1 MSNIN
6 TLSAVTNTLNDK
18 LEQAA
23 EYFEE
28 TRRRLKRDYAFIKK
42 LIKLCD
48 EKGVDFTDKID
59 VCYLGGEL
67 SSIDRSLL
75 PLVRQVAGCSISKK
89 WSKAEDEKTV
99 KVYVALKSGDYKGV
113 EFSYLAPAP
122 KGKKCKVKEVEY
134 PARKAFELVCEN

>member
-1 MSNIN
+1 MENVMSNIN

-48 EKGVDFTDKID
+48 EKGVD
-59 VCYLGGEL
+59 
-67 SSIDRSLL
+67 
-75 PLVRQVAGCSISKK
+75 
-89 WSKAEDEKTV
+89 
-99 KVYVALKSGDYKGV
+99 
-113 EFSYLAPAP
+113 
-122 KGKKCKVKEVEY
+122 
-134 PARKAFELVCEN
+134 